1 MSKYFE
7 KWEEAV
13 PHLGKQ
19 ITVSFVES
27 PDIRGLLTGISLVM
41 NGNEV
46 INAFLE
52 VNNKKHEFWRC
63 KS

>member
-13 PHLGKQ
+13 PYLGKQ
-19 ITVSFVES
+19 ITVSFVEN
-27 PDIRGLLTGISLVM
+27 PDIAGLLTGISLVM
-41 NGNEV
+41 NGTEI

-52 VNNKKHEFWRC
+52 VKNNKWEYWRC
-63 KS
+63 KA